1 MSLGLRAPGGD
12 VLKSKGIVGV
22 IAVLVAVLMG
32 AHAEAEPRSPA
43 PAAGDLKSFRVD
55 DFEKVIIPSNRDAY
69 LGRTVRLTTDR
80 SEMVHIKLG
89 YRFVALNEA
98 AINAV
103 VGGIPFAAP
112 PGSRFTRR
120 NAKGGRLA
128 ELAPDALILC
138 QEPYQRNL
146 AQSLAAASTLG
157 LTQLAAR
164 YAEMVQLCAVDE
176 DRDGRIEKLFL
187 GGAKQQ
193 QDLEFTAID
202 PVPYQHRENFE
213 VTDAEIVLFL
223 VKRLWGTPVIG
234 AVLNGPGGLVEVSRL
249 RADMNGV
256 MTNQEFTMVI
266 RKDKLPQEM
275 KLGSAVF
282 SVTKYDPEAGTADLE
297 FSKFF
302 DIQRVDWFVAIKTIY
317 ISY

>member
-1 MSLGLRAPGGD
+1 VLLAVVIGGR
-12 VLKSKGIVGV
+12 V
-22 IAVLVAVLMG
+22 
-32 AHAEAEPRSPA
+32 EAEPTAPA
-43 PAAGDLKSFRVD
+43 PTAGDLKSFRVD
-55 DFEKVIIPSNRDAY
+55 DFEKVIIPSNKDSY
-69 LGRTVRLTTDR
+69 LGRTVQLKTDR

-89 YRFVALNEA
+89 YKFVALNEA

-103 VGGIPFAAP
+103 VGGIPFATS

-128 ELAPDALILC
+128 ELAPTALILC

-146 AQSLAAASTLG
+146 AQSLASASTLG

-176 DRDGRIEKLFL
+176 DRDGKIEKLFL

-193 QDLEFTAID
+193 QDLEFTVID
-202 PVPYQHRENFE
+202 PVPYQYRENFE
-213 VTDAEIVLFL
+213 VKDAEIVLTL
-223 VKRLWGTPVIG
+223 VKRLWGTPVIV
-234 AVLNGPGGLVEVSRL
+234 AFVNGPSGPIEVSRL
-249 RADMNGV
+249 RLEMNGV
-256 MTNQEFTMVI
+256 MTNQEFMMVI
-266 RKDKLPQEM
+266 RKDKLPQEV

-282 SVTKYDPEAGTADLE
+282 SVTKYDAEAGTADVE

-302 DIQRVDWFVAIKTIY
+302 DTQMVDWFVAIKTIY
-317 ISY
+317 IYY